1 MSTIWERINKELDER
16 DVYKR
21 ETYAPYFI
29 ASWAIHVFNLENQR
43 RRMYWEASQVPNM
56 RGHLLFVAPPGWMK
70 SFYMNTM
77 GSGSHSI
84 FKGSGIKI
92 GAEQYMCLPAG
103 QQVQMNDGTNKNI
116 EDIQINDEVMAFDN
130 GDIVSTKVTNIH
142 SMMSD
147 KLLKITLQDGRH
159 ITLTPNHPVYS
170 IDGWINSDNVTI
182 GSSIAVPREYDI
194 DSTSGDEWL
203 SLIMGYMLADG
214 HFDSM
219 NFYNIDKD
227 AIEEFSYAVG
237 KLGQEVRQTPYDK
250 RNLEYHIYGN
260 GSGRSNVIK
269 DRFTDMG
276 LTNSCIRDKKFVPNE
291 VYGWSN
297 KCISNLLRGLFT
309 GDGYADRTQII
320 FTNLSEQLCVDI
332 QQLLLR
338 FGILSRVWFDNSDN
352 QVWKV
357 LITTNKDIIKFNEV
371 IGFAKHVDIVRK
383 NDIASIGSIPG
394 EIWNIINDERGDI
407 SWNKLATMVNYTVYH
422 AKRRGSKIS
431 PILLSKIAEALDSE
445 KLRSISSNNIAWIP
459 VVDIEELDGNT
470 VYNLSTKCHT
480 FIAQNIITHNTEA
493 GFVGTFT
500 SNAGTTI
507 PIEGAA
513 KQYADGIMII
523 DEFSAITKALQ
534 MQHSNQLDNQLLT
547 ALDHGHVTK
556 RLGAGKIEFDTR
568 MTLWAG
574 VQPARFDLTSGMGRR
589 LQYLVFIP
597 TKADNEYLMDT
608 MHGNRNQ
615 APNQKH
621 LQGMWSDMLRF
632 KDDMRKVQTVEFDD
646 SVLKMYKSL
655 GLYSFEASYF
665 DRLVLG
671 YQIAMYGP
679 EKHMVV
685 SMKDNMLLDIV
696 AQQKKWRSQISM
708 GIENIQ
714 LLKIIE
720 LAGDHPSRAQVVEDA
735 AMYGWNAQQVFEM
748 LKDMKMSGTI
758 TMSKKGLI
766 EVLL

>member
-1 MSTIWERINKELDER
+1 MSTIWDRVNKELEER

-21 ETYAPYFI
+21 EIYAPYFI

-43 RRMYWEASQVPNM
+43 RKMYWEASQVPNM

-92 GAEQYMCLPAG
+92 GAEQYM
-103 QQVQMNDGTNKNI
+103 
-116 EDIQINDEVMAFDN
+116 
-130 GDIVSTKVTNIH
+130 
-142 SMMSD
+142 
-147 KLLKITLQDGRH
+147 
-159 ITLTPNHPVYS
+159 
-170 IDGWINSDNVTI
+170 
-182 GSSIAVPREYDI
+182 
-194 DSTSGDEWL
+194 
-203 SLIMGYMLADG
+203 
-214 HFDSM
+214 
-219 NFYNIDKD
+219 
-227 AIEEFSYAVG
+227 
-237 KLGQEVRQTPYDK
+237 
-250 RNLEYHIYGN
+250 
-260 GSGRSNVIK
+260 
-269 DRFTDMG
+269 
-276 LTNSCIRDKKFVPNE
+276 
-291 VYGWSN
+291 
-297 KCISNLLRGLFT
+297 
-309 GDGYADRTQII
+309 
-320 FTNLSEQLCVDI
+320 
-332 QQLLLR
+332 
-338 FGILSRVWFDNSDN
+338 
-352 QVWKV
+352 
-357 LITTNKDIIKFNEV
+357 
-371 IGFAKHVDIVRK
+371 
-383 NDIASIGSIPG
+383 
-394 EIWNIINDERGDI
+394 
-407 SWNKLATMVNYTVYH
+407 
-422 AKRRGSKIS
+422 
-431 PILLSKIAEALDSE
+431 
-445 KLRSISSNNIAWIP
+445 
-459 VVDIEELDGNT
+459 
-470 VYNLSTKCHT
+470 
-480 FIAQNIITHNTEA
+480 TEA

-500 SNAGTTI
+500 SNGGTTV

-513 KQYADGIMII
+513 KQYENGIMII

-621 LQGMWSDMLRF
+621 LQGMWNDMLKF

-646 SVLKMYKSL
+646 SVLNMYKSL

-679 EKHMVV
+679 EKHMTI
-685 SMKDNMLLDIV
+685 SMKDNLLIELV
-696 AQQKKWRSQISM
+696 SRQKKWRSQISM

-720 LAGDHPSRAQVVEDA
+720 LAGDNPSRTQIVEDA

-758 TMSKKGLI
+758 SMSKKGVI
-766 EVLL
+766 EVLI